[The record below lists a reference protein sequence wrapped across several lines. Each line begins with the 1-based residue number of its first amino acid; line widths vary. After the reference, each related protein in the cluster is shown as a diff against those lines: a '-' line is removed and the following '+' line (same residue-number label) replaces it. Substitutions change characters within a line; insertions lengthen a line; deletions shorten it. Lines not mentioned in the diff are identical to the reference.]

1 MYLDHTSF
9 ILLRIVVSSS
19 VMCGIF
25 YFQTV
30 AKLAIA
36 QLKTLQENF
45 ILSAHRGPDKS
56 VFMKDDTRAWGFHR
70 LSINGMDPAADQPFH
85 LKNCRLICNGEIYNF
100 RALIEEFGLA
110 GEYKSGSDCEII
122 IHLYRMIGFHETV
135 RRLDGVF
142 GFVLHDYENGITY
155 VARDPV
161 GVRSLFIGVVR
172 HDGVFGGEYSD
183 LMCLSMNQDHYGLC
197 VSSELKSLHALC
209 DTVVQFPAGTY
220 MEYSGEEDGTAVFR
234 SYYDYAYLSYKSDD
248 GVSAAGAVLKRTN
261 DCSFFECQLKEIQV
275 DYSYS
280 ISEPL
285 GDRDGEA
292 EILANIRTLFT
303 TAVVKRLMS
312 ERPVGCLLSGGLD
325 SSLVTAIVARE
336 LKRTSPDTVLN
347 TYSIGLEGSVDL
359 IWARRV
365 AEYLGTCHHEVA
377 LKEHDFLNA
386 IYDTIYQ
393 TESYCTTTIRA
404 SVGNYLISKYIQQQ
418 SDDVVIYCGDMSDE
432 IFGSYRGFLKA
443 PSDTEFHR
451 ENERMI
457 RDVRFF
463 DLLRSDKSISGAG
476 LEARVPFAD
485 KEFLT
490 YVMCIP
496 PRFKRFDDER
506 IEKYLLRKAFQGG
519 GDGGEG
525 GDGDR
530 PLLPD
535 DVLWRR
541 KEAFSDGVSS
551 AEGRTWVQM
560 IKEFSER
567 VVTDYEYNNTKN
579 YLYSLHNPP
588 YDKESFYYRKIFE
601 TLYNGRGSI
610 IPYYWRHPFCEG
622 VLDPSARLLSF
633 YVTDTATAVE
643 TARAA
648 SASAQ

>member
-1 MYLDHTSF
+1 
-9 ILLRIVVSSS
+9 
-19 VMCGIF
+19 MCGIF

-30 AKLAIA
+30 AKMAIA

-56 VFMKDDTRAWGFHR
+56 IFMKDDTRVWGFHR
-70 LSINGMDPAADQPFH
+70 LSINGMDSAADQPFY

-100 RALIEEFGLA
+100 RDLIREFELEA
-110 GEYKSGSDCEII
+110 DYKSGSDCEII
-122 IHLYRMIGFHETV
+122 IHLYRKIGIHETV

-142 GFVLHDYENGITY
+142 GFVLHDYDNGMTY

-161 GVRSLFIGVVR
+161 GVRSLFIGVSR
-172 HDGVFGGEYSD
+172 HDGMFGGEYSD
-183 LMCLSMNQDHYGLC
+183 LMCVSLNPDHYGLC
-197 VSSELKSLHALC
+197 ISSELKSLHALC
-209 DTVVQFPAGTY
+209 ETVVQFPAGTY
-220 MEYSGEEDGTAVFR
+220 MEYSGEDSADGTAVFR
-234 SYYDYAYLSYKSDD
+234 TYYDYAYLSYKSHN
-248 GVSAAGAVLKRTN
+248 GISEVSTCLKRTN
-261 DCSFFECQLKEIQV
+261 ECSLFECQLKELQV
-275 DYSYS
+275 SYSYP
-280 ISEPL
+280 IDEPCE
-285 GDRDGEA
+285 GDGES
-292 EILANIRTLFT
+292 EILRNIHKLFT
-303 TAVVKRLMS
+303 KAVVKRLMS

-359 IWARRV
+359 MWARRV
-365 AEYLGTCHHEVA
+365 AEYLGTCHHEVS
-377 LKEHDFLNA
+377 LKEDDFLNA
-386 IYDTIYQ
+386 IYETIYQ

-443 PSDTEFHR
+443 PTDADFHR

-485 KEFLT
+485 KEFLS
-490 YVMCIP
+490 YVMRIP
-496 PRFKRFDDER
+496 PRFKRFDDNR
-506 IEKYLLRKAFQGG
+506 IEKYLLRKAFQGPYIS
-519 GDGGEG
+519 GGEG
-525 GDGDR
+525 TGTGDNL

-551 AEGRTWVQM
+551 ADGRTWVQM
-560 IKEFSER
+560 IKEYSER
-567 VVTDYEYNNTKN
+567 VITETEYNNTKN
-579 YLYSLHNPP
+579 HLYSLYNPP
-588 YDKESFYYRKIFE
+588 YDKESFYYRRVFE
-601 TLYNGRGSI
+601 TIYEGRGST

-633 YVTDTATAVE
+633 YVTDTTTTV
-643 TARAA
+643 RDV
-648 SASAQ
+648 S

>member
-1 MYLDHTSF
+1 MDGIDHDSYINTITYNYVS
-9 ILLRIVVSSS
+9 LVVDL
-19 VMCGIF
+19 MCGIF
-25 YFQTV
+25 YFQTI
-30 AKLAIA
+30 AKLVIA
-36 QLKTLQENF
+36 QLKTLQEHF

-56 VFMKDDTRAWGFHR
+56 VFVKDDARAWGFHR
-70 LSINGMDPAADQPFH
+70 LSINGMDAAADQPFH

-122 IHLYRMIGFHETV
+122 IHLYRKIGFHETV

-142 GFVLHDYENGITY
+142 GFVLYDYDNGITY

-172 HDGVFGGEYSD
+172 HDGMFGGEYSD
-183 LMCLSMNQDHYGLC
+183 LMCLSTNPDHYGLC

-209 DTVVQFPAGTY
+209 DTVVQFPAATY
-220 MEYSGEEDGTAVFR
+220 MEYSGDEDGTALFR

-275 DYSYS
+275 DYSYP

-285 GDRDGEA
+285 DGEA

-303 TAVVKRLMS
+303 KAVVKRLMS

-325 SSLVTAIVARE
+325 SSLVTAIVVSE
-336 LKRTSPDTVLN
+336 LKQTSPDTVLN

-377 LKEHDFLNA
+377 LKERDFLDA

-393 TESYCTTTIRA
+393 TESYCTTSIRA

-443 PSDTEFHR
+443 PSDADFHR

-490 YVMCIP
+490 YVMRIP

-506 IEKYLLRKAFQGG
+506 IEKYLLRKAFQG
-519 GDGGEG
+519 
-525 GDGDR
+525 DGDR
-530 PLLPD
+530 PLLSD

-560 IKEFSER
+560 IKEFSDR
-567 VVTDYEYNNTKN
+567 VVTDSEYNNTNN
-579 YLYSLHNPP
+579 YLYSLYNPP

-601 TLYNGRGSI
+601 TLYDGRGST

-633 YVTDTATAVE
+633 YVTDTATAHNK
-643 TARAA
+643 
-648 SASAQ
+648 Q

>member
-1 MYLDHTSF
+1 
-9 ILLRIVVSSS
+9 
-19 VMCGIF
+19 MCGIF

-30 AKLAIA
+30 AKMAIT
-36 QLKTLQENF
+36 QLKTMQENF

-70 LSINGMDPAADQPFH
+70 LSINGMDASADQPFH

-100 RALIEEFGLA
+100 RALIDEFGLTD
-110 GEYKSGSDCEII
+110 EYKSGSDCEII
-122 IHLYRMIGFHETV
+122 IHLYRKIGIHETV

-142 GFVLHDYENGITY
+142 GFVLHDYENGLTY

-172 HDGVFGGEYSD
+172 HDGMFGGEYSD
-183 LMCLSMNQDHYGLC
+183 LMCVSMNSDHYGLC
-197 VSSELKSLHALC
+197 VSSELKSIHALC
-209 DTVVQFPAGTY
+209 DTVVQFPAATY
-220 MEYSGEEDGTAVFR
+220 MEYSGDDEGGAAFR
-234 SYYDYAYLSYKSDD
+234 TYYDYAYLSYHSHQGISDI
-248 GVSAAGAVLKRTN
+248 STVLKRTN
-261 DCSFFECQLKEIQV
+261 DCSLLECQLKEIRV
-275 DYSYS
+275 NYSYPVE
-280 ISEPL
+280 EP
-285 GDRDGEA
+285 GADSGEG
-292 EILANIRTLFT
+292 EILAKIRDLFT
-303 TAVVKRLMS
+303 KAVVKRLMS

-377 LKEHDFLNA
+377 LKEQDFLNA
-386 IYDTIYQ
+386 IYETIYQ

-443 PSDTEFHR
+443 PSDAEFHR

-485 KEFLT
+485 KEFLS
-490 YVMCIP
+490 YVMRIP

-506 IEKYLLRKAFQGG
+506 IEKYLLRKAFQDVTGAS
-519 GDGGEG
+519 DAGES
-525 GDGDR
+525 R

-551 AEGRTWVQM
+551 ADGRTWVQM
-560 IKEFSER
+560 IKEYSER
-567 VVTDYEYNNTKN
+567 VITDAEYNNRN
-579 YLYSLHNPP
+579 NHIYSLHNPP
-588 YDKESFYYRKIFE
+588 YDKESFYYRRTFE
-601 TLYNGRGSI
+601 TLYDGRGET
-610 IPYYWRHPFCEG
+610 IPYYWRHPFCDG

-633 YVTDTATAVE
+633 YV
-643 TARAA
+643 
-648 SASAQ
+648 SS

>member
-1 MYLDHTSF
+1 
-9 ILLRIVVSSS
+9 
-19 VMCGIF
+19 MCGIF

-30 AKLAIA
+30 AKMAIA
-36 QLKTLQENF
+36 QLKTMQENF

-70 LSINGMDPAADQPFH
+70 LSINGMDAAADQPFH

-110 GEYKSGSDCEII
+110 DEYKSGSDCEII
-122 IHLYRMIGFHETV
+122 IHLYRKIGFHDTV

-142 GFVLHDYENGITY
+142 GFVLHDYENGVTY

-161 GVRSLFIGVVR
+161 GVRSLFIGVTR
-172 HDGVFGGEYSD
+172 HDGMFGGEYSD
-183 LMCLSMNQDHYGLC
+183 LMCVSMNSDHYGIC

-209 DTVVQFPAGTY
+209 DTVVQFPSATY
-220 MEYSGEEDGTAVFR
+220 MEYSGEDDGAAVFR
-234 SYYDYAYLSYKSDD
+234 SYYDYAYLSYSSDD
-248 GVSAAGAVLKRTN
+248 GISAAGAVLKRTN
-261 DCSFFECQLKEIQV
+261 ECSLLECQLKELRV
-275 DYSYS
+275 DYSYPFE
-280 ISEPL
+280 EPI
-285 GDRDGEA
+285 GGDGEV
-292 EILANIRTLFT
+292 LAKIRELFT
-303 TAVVKRLMS
+303 KAVVKRLMS

-336 LKRTSPDTVLN
+336 LKRVSPDTVLN

-377 LKEHDFLNA
+377 LKEQDFLNA

-443 PSDTEFHR
+443 PSDVDFHR

-490 YVMCIP
+490 YVMRIP
-496 PRFKRFDDER
+496 PRFKRFNDEK
-506 IEKYLLRKAFQGG
+506 IEKYLLRKAFQGVAG
-519 GDGGEG
+519 MGAQE
-525 GDGDR
+525 R

-551 AEGRTWVQM
+551 ADGRTWVQM
-560 IKEFSER
+560 IKEYSDR
-567 VVTDYEYNNTKN
+567 VITDTEYNNTKN
-579 YLYSLHNPP
+579 HLYSLYNPP
-588 YDKESFYYRKIFE
+588 YDKESFYYRRVFE
-601 TLYNGRGSI
+601 TLYEGRGDT

-633 YVTDTATAVE
+633 YV
-643 TARAA
+643 
-648 SASAQ
+648 SS

>member
-1 MYLDHTSF
+1 MNRYKHKPLYLC
-9 ILLRIVVSSS
+9 IVFLFKNITIWFAI
-19 VMCGIF
+19 MCGIF

-30 AKLAIA
+30 AKIAIA
-36 QLKTLQENF
+36 QLKIMQENF
-45 ILSAHRGPDKS
+45 ILSAHRGPDKT
-56 VFMKDDTRAWGFHR
+56 VFMKDDNRAWGFHR
-70 LSINGMDPAADQPFH
+70 LSINGMDSAADQPFH

-100 RALIEEFGLA
+100 RALIEEFGLSE
-110 GEYKSGSDCEII
+110 EYKSGSDCEII
-122 IHLYRMIGFHETV
+122 IHLYRKLGIHETV

-142 GFVLHDYENGITY
+142 GFVLHDYENGVTY

-161 GVRSLFIGVVR
+161 GVRSLFIGVSR
-172 HDGVFGGEYSD
+172 HDGMFGSEYSD
-183 LMCLSMNQDHYGLC
+183 LMCVSLNPDHYGIC
-197 VSSELKSLHALC
+197 ISSELKSLHVLC
-209 DTVVQFPAGTY
+209 DTVIQFPAGCY
-220 MEYSGEEDGTAVFR
+220 MEYYGPDSADGTAVYR
-234 SYYDYAYLSYKSDD
+234 TYYDYAYLSYKSHQGISD
-248 GVSAAGAVLKRTN
+248 VSTVLKRTS
-261 DCSFFECQLKEIQV
+261 DCSLLECQMKELCV
-275 DYSYS
+275 NYSYP
-280 ISEPL
+280 ISESL
-285 GDRDGEA
+285 DGEA
-292 EILANIRTLFT
+292 EILSNIRNLFT
-303 TAVVKRLMS
+303 KAVVKRLMS

-365 AEYLGTCHHEVA
+365 AEYLGTCHHEVS
-377 LKEHDFLNA
+377 LKEQDFLNA

-443 PSDTEFHR
+443 PSDEEFHR

-506 IEKYLLRKAFQGG
+506 IEKYLLRKAFE
-519 GDGGEG
+519 GDCGSGGENEP
-525 GDGDR
+525 
-530 PLLPD
+530 PLLAH

-551 AEGRTWVQM
+551 ADGRTWVQM
-560 IKEFSER
+560 IKEYADS
-567 VVTDYEYNNTKN
+567 VITDTDFNDTKN
-579 YLYSLHNPP
+579 HLYSLYNPP
-588 YDKESFYYRKIFE
+588 YDKESFYYRRIFE
-601 TLYNGRGSI
+601 TIYDGRGDT
-610 IPYYWRHPFCEG
+610 IPYYWRHPFCDG

-633 YVTDTATAVE
+633 YVTDSTTIEKE
-643 TARAA
+643 T
-648 SASAQ
+648 